1 MSWAAG
7 LLPEAVPVPPGRAPV
22 LHTASHLACL
32 CFRHQK
38 NVDSIPF
45 VALAEQ
51 TVAVLAAA
59 QAAGPAA
66 SVSHTV
72 VRFATAAVAA
82 RRSQTDFDSRPM
94 LVARAVSKAAPAVVY
109 HIGQHLR
116 LASVAAAISEEA
128 EELEAAVL
136 ELGLSV
142 CWAIPSGVSAAVLLL
157 VETMDP
163 AM

>member
-1 MSWAAG
+1 MSWVAG
-7 LLPEAVPVPPGRAPV
+7 LPPEAVPPGRAPV
-22 LHTASHLACL
+22 LRTASHSAWL

-38 NVDSIPF
+38 NVDSIRF

-51 TVAVLAAA
+51 TVVVLAAA
-59 QAAGPAA
+59 QAAVPAA

-72 VRFATAAVAA
+72 VRFATAVVAA
-82 RRSQTDFDSRPM
+82 RRSQSDFDSRPI
-94 LVARAVSKAAPAVVY
+94 LAARAVSNAAPAVVY
-109 HIGQHLR
+109 HIGHHLL
-116 LASVAAAISEEA
+116 LASVAAAILEEA
-128 EELEAAVL
+128 EEAVL